1 MSTKANIIIIEDER
15 NICSFISRVLEPE
28 GYRVITA
35 ATGREGLQHITSDHP
50 DLILLDLGLPDMDGL
65 KLIESV
71 RSWST
76 TPIIV
81 ISARTME
88 TSKVEALDMGADDY
102 LTKPF
107 GTGELLARIRT
118 ALRHAQRGQT
128 HSASRYEVGELSI
141 DFERRL
147 VKVKGREVHLTQIE
161 YKLVCLL
168 AQNAGRVMTMNPLS
182 LKSGAPMRTATIR
195 SSASIWHTSAG
206 SWRKIPQNP
215 STYLLK
221 SASATGCV
229 RNDPGTGGH
238 HGRTRSFSDAKKPAY
253 DFLGRFFLF
262 FLLSSLFWIS
272 CSSSSSPAS
281 LMVFTP

>member
-1 MSTKANIIIIEDER
+1 MQLYQPCLRAR
-15 NICSFISRVLEPE
+15 RLPGHYSRH
-28 GYRVITA
+28 R
-35 ATGREGLQHITSDHP
+35 TGRPAAHYLRPPGSDP
-50 DLILLDLGLPDMDGL
+50 FGLGLPDMDGL

-168 AQNAGRVMTMNPLS
+168 AQNAGRVMTYESIITKIWGPYADSNNQILRVNMAHIRRKLEENPAEPQYIFTEI
-182 LKSGAPMRTATIR
+182 GVGYRMREE
-195 SSASIWHTSAG
+195 
-206 SWRKIPQNP
+206 
-215 STYLLK
+215 
-221 SASATGCV
+221 
-229 RNDPGTGGH
+229 
-238 HGRTRSFSDAKKPAY
+238 
-253 DFLGRFFLF
+253 
-262 FLLSSLFWIS
+262 
-272 CSSSSSPAS
+272 
-281 LMVFTP
+281 